1 MVSLHEYV
9 DRLPWVKINISL
21 CSTFDT
27 NKLTGPNF
35 LDWYQNVRIILNQR
49 RRLYVLKNSIPHVF
63 VEDANNE
70 VMTEYQCH
78 VDKNKQLTYIMIAS
92 MSIELQR

>member
-1 MVSLHEYV
+1 
-9 DRLPWVKINISL
+9 VK
-21 CSTFDT
+21 
-27 NKLTGPNF
+27 
-35 LDWYQNVRIILNQR
+35 IILNQG
-49 RRLYVLKNSIPHVF
+49 RRLYVLKNSNPHVF

-70 VMTEYQCH
+70 VMTKYQCH